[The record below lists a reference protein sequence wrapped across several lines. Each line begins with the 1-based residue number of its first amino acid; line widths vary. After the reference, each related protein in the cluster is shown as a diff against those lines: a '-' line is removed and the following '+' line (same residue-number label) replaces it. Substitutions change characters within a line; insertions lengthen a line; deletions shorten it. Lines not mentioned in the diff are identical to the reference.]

1 MTQRRRS
8 LKLDEIGYWSEIKL
22 DIVRDYAKAY
32 STILAAQEKP
42 RFHHV
47 YIDAFAGAGVHK
59 SKTSGEEVEGSP
71 VIAVNTQPPFKE
83 YHFIDLNG
91 LKVENLRK
99 LFGERSDINIHEGDC
114 NQIMLEKVLPRV
126 QWMDYRRGLCLL
138 DPYGLHL
145 NWEVIR
151 TVGQMKTIDMFL
163 NFPIMDMNMNV
174 FWRNPDGVDDADIA
188 RMNAFWGDESWR
200 TAAYR
205 KEIGLFDFIE
215 EKNANETIVDAF
227 RERLRGVAGFG
238 NVPEPIPMRNST
250 GATVY
255 YLFFASPKPVA
266 QNIVTDIFT
275 KFRNRGAI

>member
-1 MTQRRRS
+1 
-8 LKLDEIGYWSEIKL
+8 
-22 DIVRDYAKAY
+22 
-32 STILAAQEKP
+32 
-42 RFHHV
+42 
-47 YIDAFAGAGVHK
+47 
-59 SKTSGEEVEGSP
+59 
-71 VIAVNTQPPFKE
+71 
-83 YHFIDLNG
+83 
-91 LKVENLRK
+91 
-99 LFGERSDINIHEGDC
+99 
-114 NQIMLEKVLPRV
+114 
-126 QWMDYRRGLCLL
+126 
-138 DPYGLHL
+138 
-145 NWEVIR
+145 
-151 TVGQMKTIDMFL
+151 
-163 NFPIMDMNMNV
+163 
-174 FWRNPDGVDDADIA
+174 
-188 RMNAFWGDESWR
+188 MNAFWGDESWR